1 MDFYSYFLPSNKIN
15 LENISYEALESKPIS
30 KDEQIK
36 LNCKDTILA
45 KISPGGV
52 KINFNRKVD
61 FEPERIFVVSVTFS
75 VFLPFK
81 EGASMALEWSKI
93 DVAGEFR
100 RAGGPLVS
108 ALMSRASLMIGQIT
122 AAAGQNP
129 LITAASPIKAPDQKG
144 DN

>member
-1 MDFYSYFLPSNKIN
+1 
-15 LENISYEALESKPIS
+15 
-30 KDEQIK
+30 
-36 LNCKDTILA
+36 
-45 KISPGGV
+45 
-52 KINFNRKVD
+52 
-61 FEPERIFVVSVTFS
+61 
-75 VFLPFK
+75 
-81 EGASMALEWSKI
+81 MALEWSKI